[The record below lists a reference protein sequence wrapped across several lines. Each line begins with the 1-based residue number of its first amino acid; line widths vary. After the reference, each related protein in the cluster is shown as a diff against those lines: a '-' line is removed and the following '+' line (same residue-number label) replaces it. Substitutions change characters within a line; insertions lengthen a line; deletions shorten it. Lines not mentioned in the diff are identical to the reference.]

1 MKRKPS
7 YSVAEARARLPTI
20 LNEVD
25 AGEDV
30 YLTRRGRPAAVVLS
44 TERFEALRE
53 GRPTFAQAY
62 ERFVRARPQG
72 QGNAKLDRAFFS
84 SLRDRSPG
92 RRVRL

>member
-1 MKRKPS
+1 MKRKSS
-7 YSVAEARARLPTI
+7 YSVAEARAQLPSI
-20 LNEVD
+20 LDEVD

-53 GRPTFAQAY
+53 GRPKFAEAY
-62 ERFVRARPQG
+62 ERFVQARG
-72 QGNAKLDRAFFS
+72 QSKAKLDRAFFT

>member
-1 MKRKPS
+1 MRRKSS
-7 YSVAEARARLPTI
+7 YSVAEARAHLPAI
-20 LNEVD
+20 LNEID

-44 TERFEALRE
+44 PQRFEALRD
-53 GRPTFAQAY
+53 GRPTFAEAY
-62 ERFVRARPQG
+62 ERFLSARG
-72 QGNAKLDRAFFS
+72 QSTAKVERAFFT

>member
-1 MKRKPS
+1 MKRKSS
-7 YSVAEARARLPTI
+7 YSVAEARAQLQSI
-20 LNEVD
+20 LHEVD

-44 TERFEALRE
+44 TERFEALLE
-53 GRPTFAQAY
+53 GRPTFAEAY
-62 ERFVRARPQG
+62 ERFVQARG
-72 QGNAKLDRAFFS
+72 QRKAKLDRAFFT